1 MSVPNMP
8 PRPTGAGRPQGT
20 RRPPAQ
26 GARPQ
31 GAAPGGYR
39 PQPQRPQPR
48 PAAAPRQ
55 GGVPRR
61 HPLLPFALACVCAL
75 VLGVVLQALLP
86 NGFSLSGAP
95 AGEAVA
101 AVAEIEASDTV
112 QINEVMTANG
122 RLFRDSAGRTPDW
135 IEVRNASGEMVELEG
150 WTLARGAEESHMFI
164 FPQRTLAP
172 GECVLVFADSTYE
185 DGADGY
191 HAPFS
196 LKAAGDTLMLFNP
209 AGVAVEAI
217 NIPALAQNTVYR
229 RVDGGWEVSAQYTP
243 GMENTEESYR
253 AMTTAVT
260 GSDVVVS
267 EVMSGNTRTLAAED
281 GQYYDYIE
289 LVNLSGADV
298 DISGWYLSDDAA
310 DTMAWRIPDGTVV
323 PAGGYLLFYAS
334 GNDAGMH
341 TNFRLSAEGEAA
353 VLTNAK
359 GQIVS
364 IADYDI
370 LDPDQAFSRRA
381 DGSYT
386 TDLAPTPGAANE

>member
-8 PRPTGAGRPQGT
+8 PRPAGSRPPMRGRPQGAGSRPQAGQYHP
-20 RRPPAQ
+20 RRPV
-26 GARPQ
+26 
-31 GAAPGGYR
+31 
-39 PQPQRPQPR
+39 
-48 PAAAPRQ
+48 AAPRQ
-55 GGVPRR
+55 GHAPRR
-61 HPLLPFALACVCAL
+61 HTLLPFSLACACALA
-75 VLGVVLQALLP
+75 LGVVLQALLP
-86 NGFSLSGAP
+86 NGFSL
-95 AGEAVA
+95 AGDTEGGAVA

-122 RLFRDSAGRTPDW
+122 RLFRDAEGRTPDW
-135 IEVRNASGEMVELEG
+135 IEVRNASSAPVELEG
-150 WTLARGAEESHMFI
+150 WTLARSAEEKHMFI
-164 FPQRTLAP
+164 FPQRTLEP
-172 GECVLVFADSTYE
+172 GECVLVFADSTYA

-209 AGVAVEAI
+209 EGVAVEAI
-217 NIPALAQNTVYR
+217 NIPALAKNAVYR
-229 RVDGGWEVSAQYTP
+229 RVDGGWEVSAQFTP
-243 GMENTEESYR
+243 GMENTDQSYH
-253 AMTTAVT
+253 AMTLAITP
-260 GSDVVVS
+260 SDVVVN

-289 LVNLSGADV
+289 LANLSGADV

-310 DTMAWRIPDGTVV
+310 DSMAWRIPDGTAV

-334 GNDAGMH
+334 GNDAGTH

-386 TDLAPTPGAANE
+386 TELAPSPGAANE

>member
-1 MSVPNMP
+1 MSVPN
-8 PRPTGAGRPQGT
+8 T
-20 RRPPAQ
+20 
-26 GARPQ
+26 
-31 GAAPGGYR
+31 
-39 PQPQRPQPR
+39 PR
-48 PAAAPRQ
+48 PAGAAHPQGGSHPQGDRPPVSRAHAAPARPF
-55 GGVPRR
+55 VPQKRSM
-61 HPLLPFALACVCAL
+61 LPFILICAGVLA
-75 VLGVVLQALLP
+75 LGVVLQALLP
-86 NGFSLSGAP
+86 NGFSLTGGAV
-95 AGEAVA
+95 GGGAVT

-112 QINEVMTANG
+112 QINEVMTSNS
-122 RLFRDSAGRTPDW
+122 RLFRDAAGRTPDW
-135 IEVRNASGEMVELEG
+135 VEVRNASSEMVELEG
-150 WTLARGAEESHMFI
+150 WTLARSAEESHMFI

-172 GECVLVFADSTYE
+172 GECVLVFADSTYA